1 MDPIAQAEEER
12 RFKQEAEL
20 RELNDTLMLDDR
32 YFSSRDLAFKGKDV
46 LPMGKH
52 RKQIQQMALTLR
64 FNSVSNRRK
73 NSMSMENIYG
83 GMGGNVDVEEEM
95 PEIDLNA
102 KPRVFIGSG
111 PISKKEPG
119 LLFFFLSRLLA
130 YFFDFLFV
138 LFLRI
143 ILFWGFLFFLL
154 IS

>member
-12 RFKQEAEL
+12 RFKQESEL
-20 RELNDTLMLDDR
+20 RELNDTLMLDDT

-52 RKQIQQMALTLR
+52 RKQIQQLALTLR
-64 FNSVSNRRK
+64 FNTVSNRRK

-83 GMGGNVDVEEEM
+83 GGSHVDMEDET

-111 PISKKEPG
+111 PINKKEPG
-119 LLFFFLSRLLA
+119 SCCLYFL
-130 YFFDFLFV
+130 
-138 LFLRI
+138 
-143 ILFWGFLFFLL
+143 
-154 IS
+154 